1 MFQKDYE
8 AHENMKNNMARIRK
22 KRMPFYK
29 GRAGTLPPIE
39 SQRNGSAPESMS
51 MKTEDEVS
59 RRVKDYNTV
68 DPTNLSQVK
77 MESNP
82 IAE

>member
-8 AHENMKNNMARIRK
+8 AHENMKNNMLRIRK

-51 MKTEDEVS
+51 MKTE
-59 RRVKDYNTV
+59 KDYKTA
-68 DPTNLSQVK
+68 DPNLSQVK

>member
-51 MKTEDEVS
+51 MKTDG
-59 RRVKDYNTV
+59 KDYNTA
-68 DPTNLSQVK
+68 DPNLSQVK